1 MRWAFQKKILGSTTS
16 GAKALVKFRS
26 RLHSPR
32 FFIIYGNNCLAL
44 KKTIA
49 IFFLVIFLFNV
60 GGYHVVFWALRSQ
73 AKNNLLHRLDADAYS
88 SEDVVVLTLPVS
100 LPYPLHD
107 NDYERATGEVEFK
120 GEYYQLVKQ
129 KVEND
134 TLFMVCVKDGN
145 QKHLQQTMN
154 DYTNLAN
161 NLPTSAK
168 HTMDLLSKLFKDF
181 TSTDFTI
188 PSPDLFLKAENIFAV
203 PDFAIIQ
210 QSFPVDSPPPDFI

>member
-1 MRWAFQKKILGSTTS
+1 MKK
-16 GAKALVKFRS
+16 
-26 RLHSPR
+26 P
-32 FFIIYGNNCLAL
+32 
-44 KKTIA
+44 IA

-88 SEDVVVLTLPVS
+88 SEDVVILTLPVS

-107 NDYERATGEVEFK
+107 NDYERATGEVEYN

-134 TLFMVCVKDGN
+134 TLFMVCIKDVH
-145 QKHLQQTMN
+145 QKRLQQTMH

-161 NLPTSAK
+161 SLPASAK
-168 HTMDLLSKLFKDF
+168 HTMDLLAKFFKDF
-181 TSTDFTI
+181 TTTDFVI
-188 PSPDLFLKAENIFAV
+188 RAPELVLKAEHIFAAKE
-203 PDFAIIQ
+203 FAVIK
-210 QSFPVDSPPPDFI
+210 QSFPIDSPPPDFI